1 MVEEEQANKK
11 KIVGSIDRCGR
22 QYHQLCRELGKQPRD
37 FDSDAPLL
45 EMEKCLESAIADLV
59 KEKDERM
66 KSVRVMFEDESK
78 LCKRL
83 GVEPLNLNRDR
94 IPTNDQFN
102 QLENHITFLKN
113 ELVKRQERFLSTR
126 NTVRE
131 VMQQLEMSA
140 RSSFEIEL
148 FLKDPQTSTLTGTE
162 MDKLKVI
169 LFNIHDTL

>member
-1 MVEEEQANKK
+1 
-11 KIVGSIDRCGR
+11 
-22 QYHQLCRELGKQPRD
+22 
-37 FDSDAPLL
+37 
-45 EMEKCLESAIADLV
+45 
-59 KEKDERM
+59 M